1 MLSVEYEQE
10 QEMLE
15 ASIQKAQA
23 DLESFEADTAKV
35 DQFMALARKY
45 TDFSEL
51 TTPMINEFI
60 DKIVVHEADKSAG
73 DRRQKVDIYFNFIG
87 CFVPPKPEVI
97 LTAEEEAKVQ
107 KALAARNREREQN
120 KLRMR
125 RVREA
130 QRAAKEA
137 EKVSASAG

>member
-1 MLSVEYEQE
+1 MRDDERMDENKEIKKNWDFRELEDVEAEKKALVSGRTDGEDIGSILKFSGLS
-10 QEMLE
+10 
-15 ASIQKAQA
+15 SIKSIFK
-23 DLESFEADTAKV
+23 LK
-35 DQFMALARKY
+35 L
-45 TDFSEL
+45 FSSL
-51 TTPMINEFI
+51 
-60 DKIVVHEADKSAG
+60 
-73 DRRQKVDIYFNFIG
+73 
-87 CFVPPKPEVI
+87 PP
-97 LTAEEEAKVQ
+97 EEEAKAQ